1 MFMSHTWS
9 GDHLR
14 NLEGFMV
21 NRNTQLDINVPI
33 KYGAL
38 FKIIYDS
45 I

>member
-1 MFMSHTWS
+1 MFMSHTWF